1 MSRETELY
9 RLELEAAAEVFGRD
23 TFLSIN
29 QIAKRTNTSWES
41 VRRLFAGQEIPAV
54 GVSKARYALAL
65 SQSCTTYVRPPR
77 TSHAH
82 SSKKTK
88 KVRL

>member
-29 QIAKRTNTSWES
+29 QIAKRTNASWES
-41 VRRLFAGQEIPAV
+41 VRRLFAGHKIPPV

-65 SQSCTTYVRPPR
+65 SQSCTTYIPPSR
-77 TSHAH
+77 R
-82 SSKKTK
+82 KKK
-88 KVRL
+88 